1 MRAKRI
7 HNNTFARKRRRLA
20 KNIIGV
26 KFFKEM
32 YERRRR
38 KEHEKRLRRK
48 MEPNV

>member
-7 HNNTFARKRRRLA
+7 HNSTFARKRRRLA

-26 KFFKEM
+26 KWFKEV

-38 KEHEKRLRRK
+38 RAHEKRLRRK
-48 MEPNV
+48 ME